1 MHSKFTSDN
10 IMNRIILLLFAFSLL
25 AGCGQKSKNPVPE
38 QDVQPITVSDFIRD
52 AGPYAEQTVQISG
65 TVVHVCRHGGQRL
78 FIVGDDGDKR
88 IRITTGEDIAE
99 FDVELEGE
107 TIEVVGLVRELV
119 IDETYLAQ
127 WETEVLEGNP
137 QERGEGHEGGIAHGD
152 SHTGDMSVPENAD
165 SSIRQELARIQEV
178 REQIAE
184 SGKDHLSDY
193 WIETIEYKVVED

>member
-1 MHSKFTSDN
+1 MRSKFTSGN

-25 AGCGQKSKNPVPE
+25 DGCGQKSKNPVPE

-52 AGPYAEQTVQISG
+52 AGPYVEQTVQISG

-107 TIEVVGLVRELV
+107 TIEVVGLVRE
-119 IDETYLAQ
+119 
-127 WETEVLEGNP
+127 
-137 QERGEGHEGGIAHGD
+137 
-152 SHTGDMSVPENAD
+152 
-165 SSIRQELARIQEV
+165 
-178 REQIAE
+178 QIAE
-184 SGKDHLSDY
+184 SGKNHLSDY